1 MIPIIYKYKYKYL
14 DNIDYHELSL
24 NTSAIDII
32 NIYIK
37 YVPHVINWEYLSS
50 NTSAI
55 SILEKILI
63 KYVG

>member
-32 NIYIK
+32 NIYI
-37 YVPHVINWEYLSS
+37 SS
-50 NTSAI
+50 MFHM
-55 SILEKILI
+55 LLI
-63 KYVG
+63 GNIYQVTPQL